1 MAACVRCSTKGLS
14 YAVVDSVLLSSGT
27 SRIANVLMPEKFA
40 VPKS

>member
-14 YAVVDSVLLSSGT
+14 YAVVDSVGFCSGA
-27 SRIANVLMPEKFA
+27 SLNANVRMPEKFA